1 MPEGFT
7 ESSPETAIKP
17 VFLVDRSV
25 FLSYSAYIRRI
36 LVGLS
41 SGAARESALV
51 CPSCTDSQTILCPS
65 VERIEHPALRL
76 PIFWSQNRKILL
88 DRLLRFK
95 PTILHTFSPGQV
107 HLAKWL
113 SKQLQLPFVVTCHEN
128 PSRWSCF
135 KNPIHHAA
143 RVIAPSKPI
152 ADRLAETSL
161 GLQTRIEQIHI
172 GSFVEDQCSCF
183 SRGGDVASLIAVHRL
198 SSLKIFVPFL
208 NAVRHLV
215 LDGFEVM
222 VALMGTGKAE
232 KAIRAHIRKLGLT
245 SVVTVVPPIRPM
257 RSVLGGADVYLHLSD
272 SGVFDAQLLEAM
284 AVGLAVVG
292 VPETTS
298 GLLHNGQ
305 TAAFWDSHDEL
316 NIYGCLKNVLGQHEK
331 SRQLAQNAQS
341 HLRNH
346 NSVSRMVD
354 KLMNTY
360 IQAQKCHKQSLKT
373 PDETPAPQTA
383 Q

>member
-7 ESSPETAIKP
+7 ESSLETVVRP

-36 LVGLS
+36 LVGLA
-41 SGAARESALV
+41 GTAHASALV
-51 CPSCTDSQTILCPS
+51 CPACTDSQAILCPS

-107 HLAKWL
+107 HLAHWL
-113 SKQLQLPFVVTCHEN
+113 SKQLQLPFVVTHHKN

-135 KNPIHHAA
+135 ENPIQHAA
-143 RVIAPSKPI
+143 KVIAPSKSI
-152 ADRLAETSL
+152 ADRLAEKCP

-183 SRGGDVASLIAVHRL
+183 SRGGNVASLIAVHPL

-257 RSVLGGADVYLHLSD
+257 QSVLGGADVYLHLSD

-292 VPETTS
+292 APETTS
-298 GLLHNGQ
+298 GLLHDGQ
-305 TAAFWDSHDEL
+305 TATFWDWCDEL
-316 NIYGCLKNVLGQHEK
+316 NIYGCLKNVLGQREK

-341 HLRNH
+341 HLRQH

-360 IQAQKCHKQSLKT
+360 IQAQQCHKQSLKT